1 MKKIIIEMIF
11 NDAEGLIQH
20 SQEAFHDTFKDD
32 VDYKES
38 NVAITSD
45 IPNTNENGFFT
56 GDESRLTVDFTTA
69 INKKDVAYKTIE
81 ALGAQLK
88 SVPGV
93 LGNILDPDKG
103 DAE

>member
-20 SQEAFHDTFKDD
+20 SQETFHDTFKDE
-32 VDYKES
+32 VDYKET
-38 NVAITSD
+38 NVAVTTD
-45 IPNTNENGFFT
+45 IPYNHEDGFT
-56 GDESRLTVDFTTA
+56 GDESHLTVDFTTA

-93 LGNILDPDKG
+93 LGNILDPDEG
-103 DAE
+103 GC